1 MGIHKL
7 STLIRDT
14 CRNGVYCGVPI
25 SIFQNYTIAVDATGW
40 LCIIMASVHS
50 NIVSGTNLAND
61 KIDMNQVTDA
71 WVLEVLRRTL
81 DFLRLKIKPVFVID
95 GPPMAEKADTRDQRK
110 QNRDNTA
117 SQIKSIEQAMEN
129 TNPEDISPNK
139 TGRLATLLRASWRLG
154 REHVELFKAIMLALG
169 LPVLEANHDAEQ
181 LCSLLARD
189 GHVAA
194 VYSADSD
201 TMAFGAP
208 LVIKEIAG
216 YVKNEQGLRVPACT
230 VWNRQEIIT
239 DLGLSEESFIDL
251 CILCGCDYN
260 TRGDKPPVEN
270 ISSKRAYQLIKTYN
284 LIEYLPQIAPGWLNA
299 SAVKGLSTNKFYN
312 LGLLKHLDCRRI
324 FWPTNSLDCIRSGQL
339 KFNHCDI
346 NQLQLL
352 CNEHRIPA
360 IINDLVGAKINLD
373 QQLPLLAKLA

>member
-7 STLIRDT
+7 STLIRDS
-14 CRNGVYCGVPI
+14 CKNGVYSKIPI
-25 SIFQNYTIAVDATGW
+25 TIFQNYIIAVDATGW
-40 LCIIMASVHS
+40 LCKVMASVHGDAVDS
-50 NIVSGTNLAND
+50 TNLVND
-61 KIDMNQVTDA
+61 KVDIDRVTTA
-71 WVLEVLRRTL
+71 WIFEVLQWVR
-81 DFLRLKIKPVFVID
+81 DMLRLKIRLVFVID
-95 GPPMAEKADTRDQRK
+95 GPPMPEKAETRDQRK

-117 SQIKSIEQAMEN
+117 NQIKSIEDALED
-129 TNPEDISPNK
+129 TNFEDILPNK

-154 REHVELFKAIMLALG
+154 KEHVDLFKNIMLALG

-208 LVIKEIAG
+208 LIIKEIAG
-216 YVKNEQGLRVPACT
+216 YVKNEHGQRVPACT
-230 VWNRQEIIT
+230 VWNRQEIIS

-270 ISSKRAYQLIKTYN
+270 ISYKRAYYLIKTYN

-299 SAVKGLSTNKFYN
+299 AAVKGLSANKFYN
-312 LGLLKHLDCRRI
+312 LGQLKHIRCRQI
-324 FWPTNSLDCIRSGQL
+324 FYPSDSLSCIRSGQL
-339 KFNHCDI
+339 IFKPCDI
-346 NQLQLL
+346 AQLQQL
-352 CNEHRIPA
+352 CNEHRLPA
-360 IINDLVGAKINLD
+360 IINDVVWAKASLD
-373 QQLPLLAKLA
+373 QQIPLLSKLA